1 MFPWFPKGLM
11 IMELSALMEE
21 QADLEAQLCEAYLG
35 APETVFL
42 LEKPLELTVT
52 FKVIVKISLST
63 H

>member
-1 MFPWFPKGLM
+1 
-11 IMELSALMEE
+11 MELSALMEE
-21 QADLEAQLCEAYLG
+21 QADLEAQLCEAHLG